1 MKNPYTLPMLPIS
14 FTSDTELKL
23 YKKVVDAYSKLEKLK
38 EKLNYSIVNQSFLEL
53 LTLLESVES
62 TRIEGTQVTFSDML
76 EDKLEVSEDWQK
88 VEVRNYQEALQAG
101 IEEIRNGYPLSER
114 LIRRL
119 HTILMKDARGS
130 VSAAG
135 QYRRVQ
141 NFIGPSNNP
150 KEASYVPPEPQL
162 MDEYMKN
169 LELFVN
175 GHPYK
180 ESQYE
185 ELHPLIK
192 CAIIHGQFESIHPFL
207 DGNGRLGRI
216 LIVLYLLQT
225 KLIESPF
232 FFLSE
237 ELEKEKFRYYALLN
251 GIRGIGRKA
260 PDWES
265 WIIFFLDA
273 TSKMADHQYE
283 KLDRAEQLFKDGVRR
298 ITRNSTQKV
307 WGALFSSP
315 ITNAAQLAALTGL
328 SAQTVRTGLQELEQ
342 MGMVF
347 GNDRKRNRKYYFYDL
362 INIIQS

>member
-1 MKNPYTLPMLPIS
+1 M
-14 FTSDTELKL
+14 
-23 YKKVVDAYSKLEKLK
+23 
-38 EKLNYSIVNQSFLEL
+38 
-53 LTLLESVES
+53 
-62 TRIEGTQVTFSDML
+62 
-76 EDKLEVSEDWQK
+76 
-88 VEVRNYQEALQAG
+88 EVRNYQEALQVG

-119 HTILMKDARGS
+119 HAILMNDARGS
-130 VSAAG
+130 VNAAD

-169 LELFVN
+169 MELFVN
-175 GHPYK
+175 DHPYK
-180 ESQYE
+180 EEQYE

-225 KLIESPF
+225 KLIEPPF

-265 WIIFFLDA
+265 WIVFFLNA
-273 TSKMADHQYE
+273 TSNMADHQYE
-283 KLDRAEQLFKDGVRR
+283 KLDKAEHLFKEGILR

-307 WGALFSSP
+307 WVAMFRSP
-315 ITNAAQLAALTGL
+315 ITNASQLASYTGL
-328 SAQTVRTGLQELEQ
+328 SQQTVRVGLQELEELV
-342 MGMVF
+342 MVF
-347 GNDRKRNRKYYFYDL
+347 GNDRKRNRKYYFYEL

>member
-1 MKNPYTLPMLPIS
+1 MKSPYSLPMLPLS
-14 FTSDTELKL
+14 FSPETELKL
-23 YKKVVDAYSKLEKLK
+23 YRKVVEASSKLERLK
-38 EKLNYSIVNQSFLEL
+38 EKLNYSIVNKSFLEL
-53 LTLLESVES
+53 LTLFESVES

-76 EDKLEVSEDWQK
+76 EDQLEISEDWQK
-88 VEVRNYQEALQAG
+88 VEVRNYREALQTG

-119 HTILMKDARGS
+119 HATLMKDARGAI
-130 VSAAG
+130 SAAG

-150 KEASYVPPEPQL
+150 KEASYIPPEPQL

-169 LELFVN
+169 LELFMN

-180 ESQYE
+180 EEQPQ

-237 ELEKEKFRYYALLN
+237 ELEKEKFRYYAFLN
-251 GIRGIGRKA
+251 GIRGIGRKN
-260 PDWES
+260 PDWEG
-265 WIIFFLDA
+265 WIVFFMDA
-273 TSKMADHQYE
+273 TIRMADHQYE
-283 KLDRAEQLFKDGVRR
+283 KLDRAEQLFKEGVKR
-298 ITRNSTQKV
+298 ITKNSTRKV
-307 WGALFSSP
+307 WGTLFHSP
-315 ITNAAQLAALTGL
+315 ITNAAQIANYTGL
-328 SAQTVRTGLQELEQ
+328 TQQTVRSGLQELEQ
-342 MGMVF
+342 LGMVF
-347 GNDRKRNRKYYFYDL
+347 GDDRRRNRKYYFYDL
-362 INIIQS
+362 INIIQG